1 MAYMIPGAAL
11 SAPAAYRDVVTRW
24 LSTIPDIG
32 YQFAQMDVNGDG
44 VLTLQELQMVI
55 APYGAQWAALPAALM
70 AMGDR
75 DGNGIISL
83 AEFLQLGQLLQWNA
97 EMRGSLA
104 MPLAGPPA
112 PFAGNARY
120 NRAQQGQQ
128 LRQAQRDL
136 VIRWLSTF
144 PDPDREF
151 FVLDANHD
159 GYVTPNEIAMACATA
174 GPEVQPRR
182 PPCLCTDVL
191 LATGCQTPQSAQRAC
206 PAAGKLAD
214 LSLSTVCMCVCVHAA
229 TTRSGLG
236 CRRH

>member
-174 GPEVQPRR
+174 GPEVQPPALPAYVPTYYLLRAARR
-182 PPCLCTDVL
+182 LK
-191 LATGCQTPQSAQRAC
+191 ARAC

-229 TTRSGLG
+229 AARSGLG

>member
-1 MAYMIPGAAL
+1 
-11 SAPAAYRDVVTRW
+11 VVTRW

-75 DGNGIISL
+75 DGNGVISL

-97 EMRGSLA
+97 QMRGSLA

-174 GPEVQPRR
+174 GPEVQPLPMHRR
-182 PPCLCTDVL
+182 TTCYGLPDASKRARVRLQASSLTYHSL
-191 LATGCQTPQSAQRAC
+191 LSACAC
-206 PAAGKLAD
+206 ASMLLPHAVGWAAAGTD
-214 LSLSTVCMCVCVHAA
+214 CD
-229 TTRSGLG
+229 G
-236 CRRH
+236 

>member
-174 GPEVQPRR
+174 GPEVQPPALPAYAPTDYLLRAARR
-182 PPCLCTDVL
+182 LK
-191 LATGCQTPQSAQRAC
+191 ARAC

-229 TTRSGLG
+229 AARSGLG